1 MIIVAIAVA
10 AVIGAAFAIFIL
22 TDGSDERSFAVT
34 YYKDGDKLLDV
45 KVSAGT
51 SVTIYGDMGIS
62 DDQGTFIGWNTK
74 PDMSGKILTPGA
86 QIKVNENTSLYAAVL
101 GSGVYAVI
109 LPYEQKGFSITAD
122 PMYVGSGGSSIL
134 SYSLMPSHMEEELVI
149 AVNGNPMKLDAMKR
163 IHLSNITVNQTV
175 TVTGVFDK
183 REHSISLPEEQRGY
197 VVTSSEEKVHHG
209 ESYVLEYTLLPGYRE
224 SIDFGFHVNGG
235 EAKKPT
241 DGTLLIEDVKD
252 NHVITVTGVEPIE
265 YNVSS
270 GKNISVFVNGVPS
283 SKATVEDII
292 TILPEKDYIIPET
305 FGSQIK
311 GMFSVEEDEYRIAS
325 NVAFPSVLRI
335 TAGDNVKID
344 DRSSDTIFVCPE
356 DTIRISPAYGYTL
369 PSNYLNTAK
378 NLNGVKYT
386 QERFSFNDDAVL
398 PSIYKVIFNGYNKVH
413 TILFAVGGDECP
425 FPITIPL
432 RDFYQFERWGT
443 IPMIVL
449 DDIQIGAVWSPIEY
463 EVVFGKNLAYSI
475 NGKYFSQPGSY
486 TVTVEDFI
494 TINAPP
500 GYELPSWYIPLDKV
514 IEKSGGYFITSD
526 YAFASIFCVHYMDL
540 ITGLSKKY
548 YYSEFETHTIVD
560 QRKQNNPLFTF
571 DFDNTEYNIADFI
584 GWIYG
589 GQLYEKDTM
598 IVEKDAFFFALWET

>member
-325 NVAFPSVLRI
+325 NVVFPSVLRI

-398 PSIYKVIFNGYNKVH
+398 PSIYKVIFNGYNKIHATFFV
-413 TILFAVGGDECP
+413 VGGT
-425 FPITIPL
+425 TIPL
-432 RDFYQFERWGT
+432 
-443 IPMIVL
+443 P
-449 DDIQIGAVWSPIEY
+449 
-463 EVVFGKNLAYSI
+463 
-475 NGKYFSQPGSY
+475 
-486 TVTVEDFI
+486 
-494 TINAPP
+494 
-500 GYELPSWYIPLDKV
+500 
-514 IEKSGGYFITSD
+514 
-526 YAFASIFCVHYMDL
+526 
-540 ITGLSKKY
+540 
-548 YYSEFETHTIVD
+548 
-560 QRKQNNPLFTF
+560 QNNPERLGYYFEKWDVNLILPVVSDLSITPVWDPMIHDVFFGPNLLVMVGNKPYYFKEETNDPPRTITVRSDEKVVIKNIFDLSMPDDYGPQSGMAFYKDGYYEILGDCTF
-571 DFDNTEYNIADFI
+571 RGITYLKYIEQDPYEGPVYSATIGRGYVILSEPSEDKEGYYFAGWLCEDESIWGQIMVENKPYTIIAKWNPI
-584 GWIYG
+584 NG
-589 GQLYEKDTM
+589 
-598 IVEKDAFFFALWET
+598 